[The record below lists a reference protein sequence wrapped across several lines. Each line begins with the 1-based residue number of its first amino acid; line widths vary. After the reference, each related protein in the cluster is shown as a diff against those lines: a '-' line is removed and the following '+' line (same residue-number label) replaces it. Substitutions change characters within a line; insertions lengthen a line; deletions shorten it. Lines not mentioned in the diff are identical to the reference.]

1 MAIKVV
7 RHFPLVPKLLHM
19 YRTARTLKLMTWHSQ
34 NRSMDG
40 KVQHVHDSRAWEHID
55 ATFLNFANEPKKYK
69 VGARHKWNESI
80 WGEK

>member
-1 MAIKVV
+1 
-7 RHFPLVPKLLHM
+7 
-19 YRTARTLKLMTWHSQ
+19 MTWHSQ